1 MCPLS
6 LLNCSSPSA
15 EQRTPLYDLHLS
27 HGGKMVPF
35 AGFSMPV
42 QYGAV
47 SITASH
53 LHTRSKVSVF
63 DVSHMLQ
70 TVVTGKHREEW
81 LESICVADVHEL
93 DPGKG
98 TLSLFTNEQGGI
110 QDDLIVTK
118 TLEDSL
124 FLVSNASRRKV
135 DMDLMV
141 AAQDR
146 FKSLG
151 KDIHL
156 QFLSAEERGLIAVQ
170 GPLSS
175 TILQRHTDLDL
186 SSLYFMT
193 SRPCT
198 IAGIPCTLTRAGYTG
213 EDGVEISVPGEQCT
227 HIVEALLSDED
238 VKLAGLGARDSLSS
252 IRLFDDRDRNQS
264 NLAQDRFKSLGKDI
278 HLQFLSPEERGL
290 IAVQGPLSSTILQRH
305 TDLDLS
311 SLYFMTSRPCTIA
324 GIPCTLTRAGYTG
337 EDGVEISVPGEQ
349 CTHIV
354 EALLSDEDV
363 KLAGLG
369 ARDNIR
375 IFILF
380 FYGNDM
386 DETTSPVEAGLVWT
400 IEKCQ
405 SSHLC
410 RAAPVLMIDI
420 IPNLEEKCQSSHLRR
435 AAPVLMIDII
445 PNLEGNTKGNMKG
458 EIKEKSF
465 EKSKTIVNVKAEQ
478 SINILNDE
486 KGVNPISI
494 IA

>member
-1 MCPLS
+1 MFSKSVLHKSACR
-6 LLNCSSPSA
+6 LLFTTKRCCSSPSA

-53 LHTRSKVSVF
+53 LHTRCKVSVF

-141 AAQDR
+141 A
-146 FKSLG
+146 
-151 KDIHL
+151 
-156 QFLSAEERGLIAVQ
+156 
-170 GPLSS
+170 
-175 TILQRHTDLDL
+175 
-186 SSLYFMT
+186 
-193 SRPCT
+193 
-198 IAGIPCTLTRAGYTG
+198 
-213 EDGVEISVPGEQCT
+213 
-227 HIVEALLSDED
+227 
-238 VKLAGLGARDSLSS
+238 
-252 IRLFDDRDRNQS
+252 
-264 NLAQDRFKSLGKDI
+264 AQDRFKSLGKDI

-369 ARDNIR
+369 ARDSLR
-375 IFILF
+375 LEAGLCL
-380 FYGNDM
+380 YGNDM
-386 DETTSPVEAGLVWT
+386 DETTR
-400 IEKCQ
+400 K
-405 SSHLC
+405 
-410 RAAPVLMIDI
+410 
-420 IPNLEEKCQSSHLRR
+420 RR
-435 AAPVLMIDII
+435 RETGGFPGA
-445 PNLEGNTKGNMKG
+445 
-458 EIKEKSF
+458 
-465 EKSKTIVNVKAEQ
+465 
-478 SINILNDE
+478 
-486 KGVNPISI
+486 SI
-494 IA
+494 IQSQIKSGVSRKRTGLTSTGVPIRPGYEIFNANDQRVGAITSGCPSPSLKKNIAMGYIEPAYSKVGVELWVRVRDKRVDVKVTKMPFVKSNYYTPPK